1 MSQRRRRRDR
11 EGTLLNLQRSSAQEA
26 ADAIYRDPGLPP
38 DIASLDA
45 QRKTARPVDIG
56 SIWPDRS
63 QPRRAVPL
71 RARRHW
77 DGDPRHVAQLFD
89 GWLAELRR
97 DGVALDL
104 GELLRQRHWPEGLDD
119 TPDEGGESWNWPEEA
134 GPLVAALS
142 GLVRLAVNI
151 RQTGLTNPITVARA
165 ERAFLLETGERRWLA
180 FHLLQMHFPDE
191 NWSHIPAH
199 LVERVDV
206 WRQAGENSAR
216 RDLNAIGRARQ
227 LAILLMD
234 LLRERGHSFL
244 DFDEIL
250 AAGGSER
257 DYYAQVADGQEFRI
271 PRGEGERLLNAMAL
285 NSPTQLRQYRALL
298 RLDDERWRDA
308 DERNLGEGE
317 IRRLKPPSRSR
328 PAPPQGEV
336 EGNPFTDP
344 ATRRR
349 RQRIWGYARRYAVLG
364 DDERLQA
371 LEQIDLDRRWLEEL
385 RGAIRRRG

>member
-1 MSQRRRRRDR
+1 MSQRRRRRGR
-11 EGTLLNLQRSSAQEA
+11 GGTLLNLQRSSAQET

-77 DGDPRHVAQLFD
+77 DGDPRHLAQLFS
-89 GWLAELRR
+89 GWLEELQQ

-104 GELLRQRHWPEGLDD
+104 EDLLRQQHWPEELDD
-119 TPDEGGESWNWPEEA
+119 SPDDGDESHAWPEGA
-134 GPLVAALS
+134 GPLAAALL

-151 RQTGLTNPITVARA
+151 RQIGLTNPITVARA

-180 FHLLQMHFPDE
+180 FHLLQLHFPDE
-191 NWSHIPAH
+191 NWSHVPAH

-234 LLRERGHSFL
+234 LLRERGHSFR
-244 DFDEIL
+244 DFDEVL

-298 RLDDERWRDA
+298 RLDDDRWQDA

-317 IRRLKPPSRSR
+317 IRHLKTLSMPR
-328 PAPPQGEV
+328 PAAPPAEV
-336 EGNPFTDP
+336 EDNPFTDP
-344 ATRRR
+344 ANRHR
-349 RQRIWGYARRYAVLG
+349 RQRIWGFARRYAVLS

-371 LEQIDLDRRWLEEL
+371 LEEIDLDRRWLEEL
-385 RGAIRRRG
+385 HGAIRRRG

>member
-1 MSQRRRRRDR
+1 MAQGRRRRGR
-11 EGTLLNLQRSSAQEA
+11 EGTLLNLQRSSAQET
-26 ADAIYRDPGLPP
+26 ADAIYRDPALPP

-63 QPRRAVPL
+63 QPRRAVPM

-77 DGDPRHVAQLFD
+77 DGDPRHVARLFE
-89 GWLAELRR
+89 GWLEELRR

-104 GELLRQRHWPEGLDD
+104 GELLRQRHWPEELDD
-119 TPDEGGESWNWPEEA
+119 SPDDGDESHAWLEGA
-134 GPLVAALS
+134 GPLAAALP
-142 GLVRLAVNI
+142 GLLRLAVSI
-151 RQTGLTNPITVARA
+151 RQTGLTNPISVARA

-199 LVERVDV
+199 VVERVDV

-234 LLRERGHSFL
+234 LLRERGHSFR
-244 DFDEIL
+244 DFDEVL

-271 PRGEGERLLNAMAL
+271 PRGEGERLLNAMGL
-285 NSPTQLRQYRALL
+285 GSPTQLRQYRALL
-298 RLDDERWRDA
+298 RLDDARWQEA

-317 IRRLKPPSRSR
+317 IRRLKPPSGSR
-328 PAPPQGEV
+328 PARRQREAD
-336 EGNPFTDP
+336 GNPFTDP

-349 RQRIWGYARRYAVLG
+349 RQRIWGYARRHTALG
-364 DDERLQA
+364 DDERRQA
-371 LEQIDLDRRWLEEL
+371 LEAIDLDRRWLEEL
-385 RGAIRRRG
+385 RSAIRRRG

>member
-1 MSQRRRRRDR
+1 MAQRRRRRDR
-11 EGTLLNLQRSSAQEA
+11 EGTLLNLQRSSAQET

-38 DIASLDA
+38 DIAGLDA
-45 QRKTARPVDIG
+45 QRRSARPVDIG
-56 SIWPDRS
+56 NIWPDRS

-89 GWLAELRR
+89 GWQQEMQR

-104 GELLRQRHWPEGLDD
+104 EALLRQRHWPEGLDD
-119 TPDEGGESWNWPEEA
+119 SPDGSDEAENWLERADSLTATLP
-134 GPLVAALS
+134 

-151 RQTGLTNPITVARA
+151 RQIGLTNPVTVARA
-165 ERAFLLETGERRWLA
+165 ERAFQLETGERRWLA
-180 FHLLQMHFPDE
+180 FHLLHQHFPDE

-199 LVERVDV
+199 LVEQVDV

-234 LLRERGHSFL
+234 LLRERGHSFRN
-244 DFDEIL
+244 FDEVL

-271 PRGEGERLLNAMAL
+271 PRG
-285 NSPTQLRQYRALL
+285 
-298 RLDDERWRDA
+298 
-308 DERNLGEGE
+308 
-317 IRRLKPPSRSR
+317 
-328 PAPPQGEV
+328 
-336 EGNPFTDP
+336 
-344 ATRRR
+344 
-349 RQRIWGYARRYAVLG
+349 
-364 DDERLQA
+364 
-371 LEQIDLDRRWLEEL
+371 
-385 RGAIRRRG
+385 

>member
-11 EGTLLNLQRSSAQEA
+11 EGTLLNLQRSSVHET

-38 DIASLDA
+38 DIAGLDA
-45 QRKTARPVDIG
+45 QRKSARPVDIG
-56 SIWPDRS
+56 NICPDRS

-77 DGDPRHVAQLFD
+77 DGDPRHVAQLFG
-89 GWLAELRR
+89 GWQQEMQR
-97 DGVALDL
+97 DGVTLDL
-104 GELLRQRHWPEGLDD
+104 AALLRQRHWPEGLDD
-119 TPDEGGESWNWPEEA
+119 NPDEGDEAENWLERA
-134 GPLVAALS
+134 GSLTATLA

-151 RQTGLTNPITVARA
+151 RQIGLTNPITVARA
-165 ERAFLLETGERRWLA
+165 ERSFLLETGERRWLA
-180 FHLLQMHFPDE
+180 FHLLHLHFPEE

-199 LVERVDV
+199 LVEQVDV

-234 LLRERGHSFL
+234 LLRERGHSFRE
-244 DFDEIL
+244 FDEVL

-271 PRGEGERLLNAMAL
+271 PRGEGERLLNAMGL

-298 RLDDERWRDA
+298 RLDDASWQNA

-317 IRRLKPPSRSR
+317 IRRLKRGDGNRRRPPATQPESS
-328 PAPPQGEV
+328 
-336 EGNPFTDP
+336 PFTDP
-344 ATRRR
+344 AIARR
-349 RQRIWGYARRYAVLG
+349 RQRIWRLAQRYSGLG
-364 DDERLQA
+364 QRERQQA
-371 LEQIDLDRRWLEEL
+371 LELIDLDRRWLQEL
-385 RGAIRRRG
+385 QEVLRRRG

>member
-1 MSQRRRRRDR
+1 MAQRRRRRDR
-11 EGTLLNLQRSSAQEA
+11 EGTLLNLQRSSAQET

-38 DIASLDA
+38 DIAGLDA
-45 QRKTARPVDIG
+45 QRKSARPVDIG
-56 SIWPDRS
+56 NIWPDRS

-89 GWLAELRR
+89 GWQQELQR

-104 GELLRQRHWPEGLDD
+104 EALLRQRHWPEGLDD
-119 TPDEGGESWNWPEEA
+119 SPDGSDEA
-134 GPLVAALS
+134 ETWLERTDSLTATLP

-151 RQTGLTNPITVARA
+151 RQIGLTNPVTVARA
-165 ERAFLLETGERRWLA
+165 ERAFQLETGERRWLA
-180 FHLLQMHFPDE
+180 FHLLHLHFPDE

-199 LVERVDV
+199 LVEQVDV

-234 LLRERGHSFL
+234 LLRERGHSFR
-244 DFDEIL
+244 DFDEVL
-250 AAGGSER
+250 ASGGSER

-271 PRGEGERLLNAMAL
+271 PRGEGERLLNAMGL
-285 NSPTQLRQYRALL
+285 HSPTQLRQYRALL
-298 RLDDERWRDA
+298 RLDDASWQDA

-317 IRRLKPPSRSR
+317 VRRRKQGDGVRRRP
-328 PAPPQGEV
+328 PAPER
-336 EGNPFTDP
+336 NPFTDP
-344 ATRRR
+344 AIARR
-349 RQRIWGYARRYAVLG
+349 RQRIWRYAQRYSGLG
-364 DDERLQA
+364 QSERQQA
-371 LEQIDLDRRWLEEL
+371 LEMIDLDRRWLQEFQEAL
-385 RGAIRRRG
+385 RRRG

>member
-11 EGTLLNLQRSSAQEA
+11 EGTLLNLQRSSAQET
-26 ADAIYRDPGLPP
+26 ADAIYRDPRLPP
-38 DIASLDA
+38 DITSLDA

-63 QPRRAVPL
+63 QPRRAVPM

-77 DGDPRHVAQLFD
+77 DGDPRHLAQLFNS
-89 GWLAELRR
+89 WLAELRR

-104 GELLRQRHWPEGLDD
+104 EDLLRQRYWPEGLDD
-119 TPDEGGESWNWPEEA
+119 TQDESGESRAWPEEA
-134 GPLVAALS
+134 GPLASALL

-165 ERAFLLETGERRWLA
+165 ERAFQLETGERRWLA

-234 LLRERGHSFL
+234 LLRERGHNFRE
-244 DFDEIL
+244 FDEVL

-328 PAPPQGEV
+328 PAPPQRGL

-344 ATRRR
+344 ANRRR

-385 RGAIRRRG
+385 RSAIRRRG